1 MEFKQARHNEYP
13 PYLLRFEGSPGE
25 RHVENLKVRYVLTFN
40 DSADIAQILREVGSV
55 AYHKAVKLVSGPDY
69 EWFRYMEETIQKHF
83 VGPDCYWKPH
93 GAKPRGCT
101 KFFGNAWWVPFPPTL
116 VGSLLALSCV
126 EPAANALQGDRVRR
140 RARVGVE

>member
-1 MEFKQARHNEYP
+1 MNIHPISYALKEALERDM
-13 PYLLRFEGSPGE
+13 LRIS
-25 RHVENLKVRYVLTFN
+25 RCVTYSRSN